1 MTEFAPRPVVL
12 SGPSGS
18 GKSTLIKKL
27 MQEYKE
33 YFGFSIS
40 HTTRKPRPGEENGKD
55 YHFTTREDME
65 AAISR
70 GEFVETAEYS
80 GNLYGTSK
88 KAVEDVLKEKKICI
102 LDIDMQGVKSVK
114 QTNLKPRYI
123 FIKPPDMKALED
135 RLKAR
140 KTETEESL
148 RKRLQSAIVELEYSA
163 TGAYDVTII
172 NDDLEIAYEELKG
185 FLIQDITELQ
195 KAKFKKH

>member
-1 MTEFAPRPVVL
+1 MAEFAPRPVVI
-12 SGPSGS
+12 SGPSGT

-27 MQEYKE
+27 MDDYKE

-40 HTTRKPRPGEENGKD
+40 HTTRKARPGEEDGKD
-55 YHFTTREDME
+55 YHFTTRDEME
-65 AAISR
+65 AAIDR

-88 KAVEDVLKEKKICI
+88 KAVEDVLEQKKICI

-123 FIKPPDMKALED
+123 FIRPPDMEALED
-135 RLKAR
+135 RLKGR
-140 KTETEESL
+140 KTESEESL
-148 RKRLQSAIVELEYSA
+148 QKRLHSAIEELEYGQ

-172 NDDLEIAYEELKG
+172 NDNLEIAYEELKG
-185 FLIQDITELQ
+185 FLSQDIAEL
-195 KAKFKKH
+195 KKEKYRKR